1 MKTIEEISQLILNN
15 EYTPLLLAAPEI
27 QPFLTKAVQH
37 QFDDETTR
45 YFFDKKNRELF
56 KDNMMLSASL
66 YGDFGL
72 VVISVL
78 DINMTFEF
86 L

>member
-1 MKTIEEISQLILNN
+1 MYLNN
-15 EYTPLLLAAPEI
+15 
-27 QPFLTKAVQH
+27 
-37 QFDDETTR
+37 DTR
-45 YFFDKKNRELF
+45 NSRIASKMQKNRELF
-56 KDNMMLSASL
+56 IDNMMLSASL